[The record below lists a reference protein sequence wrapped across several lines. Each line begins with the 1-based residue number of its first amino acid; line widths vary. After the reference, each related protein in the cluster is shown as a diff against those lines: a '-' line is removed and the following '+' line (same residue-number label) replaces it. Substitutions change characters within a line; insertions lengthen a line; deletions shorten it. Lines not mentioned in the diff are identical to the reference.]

1 MAKGYERSCKEM
13 LKIGNVEMKNN
24 VVLAPMAGVCNPAFR
39 LIAKEFGCGLV
50 CAEMVSDKAIL
61 HGNTRTLE
69 MLFVDERE
77 KPLSL
82 QIFGGDKD
90 SLIEAVKFVDKNTNA
105 DIIDI
110 NMGCPVPKVTK
121 CDAGARWLLDPKK
134 IYEMVS
140 YAADAAKKPVTV
152 KMRIGWDDEHVY
164 AVENAQAVERAGGA
178 AVSVHGRTR
187 EQLYTGKAN
196 WDILRD
202 VKQAVSIPV
211 IGNGDVFSPEDAK
224 RLLAHTNCDGVMIG
238 RGALGNPWMLYRT
251 VHYLTTG
258 ELLPDPTPAE
268 KMRIA
273 VLHLDRLSSL
283 KGESVAVREMRKHL
297 AWYLKGL
304 PDSAAVRNTIMDLTT
319 RSSVVSVLDEYVR
332 TVEEMLANVE
342 TDGSESGE
350 LVVH

>member
-1 MAKGYERSCKEM
+1 M
-13 LKIGNVEMKNN
+13 LKIGNIEMKNN

-61 HGNTRTLE
+61 HGNKRTME
-69 MLFVDERE
+69 MLYVDERE

-82 QIFGGDKD
+82 QIFGGDRQ
-90 SLIEAVKFVDKNTNA
+90 SLVEAAKVVDKQTNA

-121 CDAGARWLLDPKK
+121 CDAGARWLLDPGK

-140 YAADAAKKPVTV
+140 AVVEAVDKPVTV
-152 KMRIGWDDEHVY
+152 KMRIGWDSEHIY
-164 AVENAQAVERAGGA
+164 AVENARAVERAGGK

-187 EQLYTGKAN
+187 EQQYTGAAD
-196 WDILRD
+196 WDVIRQ
-202 VKQAVSIPV
+202 VKEAVSIPV

-224 RLLAHTNCDGVMIG
+224 RMLEQTGCDGVMIG

-251 VHYLTTG
+251 IRYLTEG
-258 ELLPDPTPAE
+258 EMLPDPSPSE

-273 VLHLDRLSSL
+273 MIHMDRLIQL
-283 KGESVAVREMRKHL
+283 RGESVAVREMRKHL

-304 PDSAAVRNTIMDLTT
+304 PGAARIKDNIMEETSRDKLVEILGDYIDSLGEAASEPVR
-319 RSSVVSVLDEYVR
+319 VAA
-332 TVEEMLANVE
+332 EEPE
-342 TDGSESGE
+342 TAMY
-350 LVVH
+350 

>member
-1 MAKGYERSCKEM
+1 M
-13 LKIGNVEMKNN
+13 LKIGNVQMNN
-24 VVLAPMAGVCNPAFR
+24 KVVLAPMAGVCNPAFR

-61 HGNTRTLE
+61 HGNQRTLE

-82 QIFGGDKD
+82 QIFGGDKE
-90 SLIEAVKFVDKNTNA
+90 SLVEAVKFVDQNTNA

-187 EQLYTGKAN
+187 EQLYTGVAN
-196 WDILRD
+196 WDIIRD
-202 VKQAVSIPV
+202 VKQAVKIPV
-211 IGNGDVFSPEDAK
+211 IGNGDVFTPEDAQ
-224 RLLAHTNCDGVMIG
+224 RMLDHTGVDGVMIG

-251 VHYLTTG
+251 VHFLTTG

-268 KMRIA
+268 KIRIA
-273 VLHLDRLSSL
+273 MLHLDRLSDL

-304 PDSAAVRNTIMDLTT
+304 PDSARVKDSIMDLTT
-319 RSSVVSVLDEYVR
+319 RGGVQSILEDYVR
-332 TVEEMLANVE
+332 SVEQQLADNA
-342 TDGSESGE
+342 GAAQAA
-350 LVVH
+350 VH

>member
-1 MAKGYERSCKEM
+1 M
-13 LKIGNVEMKNN
+13 LKIGNVPMTNN

-152 KMRIGWDDEHVY
+152 KMRIGWDDEHIY

-224 RLLAHTNCDGVMIG
+224 RLLEHTNCDGVMIG

-268 KMRIA
+268 KIRIA

-283 KGESVAVREMRKHL
+283 KGENVAVREMRKHL

-304 PDSAAVRNTIMDLTT
+304 PDSAAVKNSIMDLTT

-332 TVEEMLANVE
+332 TVEEMLANE
-342 TDGSESGE
+342 ELDGSEPGE
-350 LVVH
+350 LVIH